1 MQWYDDFNR
10 QPVSETPEQPHGIRR
25 YLAMS
30 CLMPVA
36 GVVLILGLC
45 GLMAL
50 VLAPTAS
57 VIALLPA
64 ATRTPLPALTATPL
78 PTLTPTVGP
87 VQAAGGASS
96 PSSAFSPSNAAP
108 SNGSVAAQPVQP
120 GGAGPISSSVYA
132 PSGAAPANGGSVA
145 QTNPAAGV
153 SRPVQNTLPPTPAST
168 PGKEVVIILPTVT
181 PPTAT
186 PTKVKTPTPSAVAT
200 ATPTTVAPA
209 PGGDSED
216 GGDGSDPEEGSP
228 NWSFTGVRSDTTLYQ
243 NGMLVYGN
251 LVNHSATAQEVERVS
266 ATFFDAQGNQIGQ
279 GNHIQAYWPGYSV
292 PPGGGMP
299 FQLLVNGLN
308 GAANFDLNLGASLSS
323 STPRDDFEFSGVKQ
337 SYQNNSYCVDGYLR
351 NSGSQLQEYL
361 IVTAVLYD
369 QRDNVI
375 NFQDE
380 QVYNPARVVGDQKYH
395 FKICVAPPYD
405 DAARYDLQAWG
416 Y

>member
-10 QPVSETPEQPHGIRR
+10 QPAQETPEQPHGVRR

-36 GVVLILGLC
+36 GLVLILGLC
-45 GLMAL
+45 GVAAL

-57 VIALLPA
+57 VIALRPG

-78 PTLTPTVGP
+78 PTLTPTVGSMR
-87 VQAAGGASS
+87 AAGGAFS
-96 PSSAFSPSNAAP
+96 PSSAFSPANAAP
-108 SNGSVAAQPVQP
+108 SNGNVAAQPVQP
-120 GGAGPISSSVYA
+120 GGTGPVSSSAYSPA
-132 PSGAAPANGGSVA
+132 GAAPANGSPIV
-145 QTNPAAGV
+145 QNNPVAGV
-153 SRPVQNTLPPTPAST
+153 IRPAERVLPPTPAST
-168 PGKEVVIILPTVT
+168 PGKEVVVILPTVT

-186 PTKVKTPTPSAVAT
+186 PTKVKTPTPAAGAT
-200 ATPTTVAPA
+200 ATPTLVAPA
-209 PGGDSED
+209 PGGDSDDNDDSGE
-216 GGDGSDPEEGSP
+216 PEEGSP
-228 NWSFTGVRSDTTLYQ
+228 NWSFTGVRSDTSQYQ

-251 LVNHSATAQEVERVS
+251 LVNHSATAQEIERVS

-292 PPGGGMP
+292 PPGGDMP
-299 FQLLVNGLN
+299 FQLLVNGLS

-323 STPRDDFEFSGVKQ
+323 STPREDFEFSEVKQ

-361 IVTAVLYD
+361 IITAVLYD
-369 QRDNVI
+369 GRDNVI

-380 QVYNPARVVGDQKYH
+380 QVFSPARVVGDQKYH

-405 DAARYDLQAWG
+405 DATRYDLQAWG